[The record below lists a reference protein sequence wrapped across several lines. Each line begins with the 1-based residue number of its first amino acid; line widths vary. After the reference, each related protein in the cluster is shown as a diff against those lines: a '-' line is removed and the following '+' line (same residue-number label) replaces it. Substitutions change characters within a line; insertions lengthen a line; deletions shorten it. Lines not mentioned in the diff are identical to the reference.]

1 MTLTLPTDPQQLAE
15 LAASTMFANDHAAQA
30 LGISIDKVQPGFS
43 MLSMIVRK
51 DMVNGHDI
59 CHGGM
64 TFALADT
71 AFAYACNS
79 RNIATVASGCSIEYL
94 AAGKRGDRLI
104 AEATEIN
111 LGRRSGVYDVRI
123 TNQDGKLIAIFRGKS
138 ASLNRPVIEQI
149 EG

>member
-1 MTLTLPTDPQQLAE
+1 MNISLPTDPQKLAE
-15 LAASTMFANDHAAQA
+15 LAAETMFANDYAAQA
-30 LGISIDKVQPGFS
+30 LGISVDKVRPGFS
-43 MLSMIVRK
+43 SLSMSVRK

-79 RNIATVASGCSIEYL
+79 RNIATVAAGCSIEYL
-94 AAGKRGDRLI
+94 AAGKLGDRLT
-104 AEATEIN
+104 AEAVEVN

-123 TNQDGKLIAIFRGKS
+123 INQDGKLIAVFRGKS
-138 ASLNRPVIEQI
+138 ASLSRPVIE
-149 EG
+149 